1 MKVCYDERGVPS
13 NQYIQSGHNFS
24 QLLSRVDF
32 VAEKIFP
39 LSRGFTNFYMEGVSI
54 EIIPELIKLVNKTM
68 GKRIEEAVGS
78 KKKFSQQ
85 EVFEYKSYTMK
96 TSVALLDN
104 HMLDIPEDLSYQL
117 SIGRP
122 RTRCTQT
129 MDSNY
134 RNHVIF
140 IYINLIQ
147 NRVLRDTRALLRRQM
162 ALDRHSNLHTRPQF
176 ALRGTWDS

>member
-1 MKVCYDERGVPS
+1 MKVCYDERGLPS

-24 QLLSRVDF
+24 QYLSMVDF

-39 LSRGFTNFYMEGVSI
+39 LSRGVTNFYMEGVSI
-54 EIIPELIKLVNKTM
+54 EIIQELIREKNN
-68 GKRIEEAVGS
+68 GKEGS
-78 KKKFSQQ
+78 KKKCSQQ
-85 EVFEYKSYTMK
+85 EMFEYKSYTMK
-96 TSVALLDN
+96 TTVALLDN
-104 HMLDIPEDLSYQL
+104 YLLNIPEDLSYQL

-129 MDSNY
+129 MDSKH

-140 IYINLIQ
+140 TYINLIQ
-147 NRVLRDTRALLRRQM
+147 NRVVRDTQALLRRQM